1 MLMLQIWACKYNV
14 LCYTHTYAPLH
25 IHWLGDRSIGAT
37 SNNSSTSWKPSRN
50 TQTNS
55 TINCRFSH
63 RWLRKLPESWMKW
76 RFSNLIYLS
85 YSLMVYKVLAVC
97 VWHMHLSLLY
107 SPHQEIWGHSYNIL
121 RQGLQ
126 PQETL
131 SLPKDSW
138 PGTRHREYGGM
149 WAICLM
155 CSDYCLS
162 GFMFSKICIC
172 LDCIHHEILMSLFV
186 FIVFTTKSSGLRDM
200 FLAYASVLKWA
211 TPWGDDE
218 ILNWTD
224 WGAARASHTG
234 VCTFKALAQASMAH
248 EIGSF
253 VPLHMH
259 GTLNREFC
267 AAPYAWHMK

>member
-1 MLMLQIWACKYNV
+1 
-14 LCYTHTYAPLH
+14 
-25 IHWLGDRSIGAT
+25 
-37 SNNSSTSWKPSRN
+37 
-50 TQTNS
+50 
-55 TINCRFSH
+55 
-63 RWLRKLPESWMKW
+63 
-76 RFSNLIYLS
+76 
-85 YSLMVYKVLAVC
+85 MVYKVLAIC
-97 VWHMHLSLLY
+97 LWHMHLSLLY

-211 TPWGDDE
+211 TPWGDYENLSGD
-218 ILNWTD
+218 D
-224 WGAARASHTG
+224 WIPARASLTS
-234 VCTFKALAQASMAH
+234 VCTLTTLVKLAWHMKYGVLCRSICMAH
-248 EIGSF
+248 EIGRF
-253 VPLHMH
+253 VPLRMH
-259 GTLNREFC
+259 DTFC
-267 AAPYAWHMK
+267 VLGVQSQC